1 MITLLGAALKHSAVY
16 SGALGLEEKE
26 MPVLSRQ
33 VCMAESRKAPLREIF
48 AIRYLGRGKEGEEF
62 TDGRIKQVG
71 DEETCQALGM

>member
-1 MITLLGAALKHSAVY
+1 
-16 SGALGLEEKE
+16 

-33 VCMAESRKAPLREIF
+33 VCMAESRKAPLRGIF
-48 AIRYLGRGKEGEEF
+48 AIRYLGRGKEGGEF